1 MMEKVKLVEGLE
13 FSRIIHGQMR
23 ILDWNMSTQELLKFT
38 EQIMELGI
46 DTFDNADIYGNY
58 TCEDLVGKSLAL
70 KPGLREKMTIVTK
83 CGINILSNK
92 FPNKKIQYYDY
103 SYDYIIQEAENSLK
117 NLRTDYIDVL
127 LLHRPSDILN
137 PEEVSKAFGKLRKEG
152 KVRYFGV
159 SNFLSHD
166 VSMLQSYLDEKLVTN
181 QIEISPYRIIHFENG
196 NMNYCLEKRLK
207 PMAYCPM
214 ADGRLVAPTDEKSER
229 IMKVLKE
236 VAEELNV
243 DGTVKVIYSWLFMH
257 PSQIMPINGS
267 GKIDRIKRTVD
278 ALNVKMSIE
287 QWSRIFIASRGVVLP

>member
-1 MMEKVKLVEGLE
+1 MEKVKLVEGLE

-58 TCEDLVGKSLAL
+58 SCEDLVGKALAL

-92 FPNKKIQYYDY
+92 FPHKKIQYYDY
-103 SYDYIIQEAENSLK
+103 SFDYIIQEAENSLK

-137 PEEVSKAFGKLRKEG
+137 PEDVAKAFGKLRKEG

-166 VSMLQSYLDEKLVTN
+166 VSMVQSYLDEKLVTN

-214 ADGRLVAPTDEKSER
+214 ADGRLVVPTDEKSER
-229 IMKVLKE
+229 IVKVLNE

-243 DGTVKVIYSWLFMH
+243 DGIDKVIYSWLFSH
-257 PSQIMPINGS
+257 PSKIMPINGS

-287 QWSRIFIASRGVVLP
+287 QWSRIFVASRGVVLP

>member
-1 MMEKVKLVEGLE
+1 MEKVKLVEGLE

-58 TCEDLVGKSLAL
+58 SCEDLVGKALAL

-83 CGINILSNK
+83 CGIKILSNK
-92 FPNKKIQYYDY
+92 FPNQKIQYYDY
-103 SYDYIIQEAENSLK
+103 SFEYIIQEAENSLK

-137 PEEVSKAFGKLRKEG
+137 PEDVAKAFGKLRKEG
-152 KVRYFGV
+152 KVHYFGV

-214 ADGRLVAPTDEKSER
+214 ADGRLVVPTDEKSER
-229 IMKVLKE
+229 IVKVLNE

-243 DGTVKVIYSWLFMH
+243 DGIDKVIYSWLFMH
-257 PSQIMPINGS
+257 PSKIMPINGS

-287 QWSRIFIASRGVVLP
+287 QWSRIFVASRGVVLP

>member
-1 MMEKVKLVEGLE
+1 MERVKLVEGLE
-13 FSRIIHGQMR
+13 FSKIIHGQMR
-23 ILDWNMSTQELLKFT
+23 ILDWNMSAQELLKFT

-58 TCEDLVGKSLAL
+58 SCETLVGEALAL

-92 FPNKKIQYYDY
+92 FPHKKIQYYDY
-103 SYDYIIQEAENSLK
+103 RSEYIIQEAENSLK
-117 NLRTDYIDVL
+117 NLKTDYIDVL

-137 PEEVSKAFGKLRKEG
+137 PEEVAKAFGKLRREG

-196 NMNYCLEKRLK
+196 NMNYCLEKRLR

-214 ADGRLVAPTDEKSER
+214 ADGRLVVPTDEKSER
-229 IMKVLKE
+229 IVKVLKE

-243 DGTVKVIYSWLFMH
+243 DGIDKVIYSWLFMH

-267 GKIDRIKRTVD
+267 GKIDRIKRTAE
-278 ALNVKMSIE
+278 ALNIKMSVE
-287 QWSRIFIASRGVVLP
+287 QWSRIFVASRGIALP

>member
-1 MMEKVKLVEGLE
+1 MEKIKLVEGLE

-23 ILDWNMSTQELLKFT
+23 ILDWNMNSQELLKFT

-58 TCEDLVGKSLAL
+58 TCEDLVGKALVL
-70 KPGLREKMTIVTK
+70 KPGIREKMTIVTK
-83 CGINILSNK
+83 CGINIKSNK
-92 FPNKKIQYYDY
+92 FPEKKIQYYDY
-103 SYDYIIQEAENSLK
+103 RSEYIIQEAENSLK

-137 PEEVSKAFGKLRKEG
+137 PEEVAKAFGQLRKQG

-159 SNFLSHD
+159 SNFLTHD

-214 ADGRLVAPTDEKSER
+214 ADGRLVVPTDEKSER
-229 IMKVLKE
+229 IVKVLKE

-243 DGTVKVIYSWLFMH
+243 DGTDKVIYSWLFMH

-267 GKIDRIKRTVD
+267 GKLDRIKRTVE
-278 ALNVKMSIE
+278 AMNVKMSVE
-287 QWSRIFIASRGVVLP
+287 QWSRIYVASRGVALP

>member
-1 MMEKVKLVEGLE
+1 MEKIKLPNGLE

-23 ILDWNMSTQELLKFT
+23 IWDWNMNSQELLKFT

-58 TCEDLVGKSLAL
+58 TCEDLVGQALAL
-70 KPGLREKMTIVTK
+70 KPGLREQMTIVTK
-83 CGINILSNK
+83 CGINIKSNK
-92 FPNKKIQYYDY
+92 FPEKKIQYYDY
-103 SYDYIIQEAENSLK
+103 RSEYIIQEAENSLK

-137 PEEVSKAFGKLRKEG
+137 PEEVAKAFGQLRKQG

-159 SNFLSHD
+159 SNFIAHD
-166 VSMLQSYLDEKLVTN
+166 VSMLQSYLDDKLVTN
-181 QIEISPYRIIHFENG
+181 QIEISPYRINHFENG
-196 NMNYCLEKRLK
+196 DLNYCLEKRIK

-214 ADGRLVAPTDEKSER
+214 ADGRLVTPTDEKSER
-229 IMKVLKE
+229 IVKVLKE

-243 DGTVKVIYSWLFMH
+243 DGTDKVIYSWLFMH

-267 GKIDRIKRTVD
+267 GKIDRIRRTVE
-278 ALNVKMSIE
+278 AMNVKMSVE
-287 QWSRIFIASRGVVLP
+287 QWSRIYVASRGVALP

>member
-1 MMEKVKLVEGLE
+1 MEKVKLVEGLE

-58 TCEDLVGKSLAL
+58 SCEDLVGKALAL

-83 CGINILSNK
+83 CGIKILSNK
-92 FPNKKIQYYDY
+92 FPNQKIQYYDY
-103 SYDYIIQEAENSLK
+103 SFEYIIQEAENSLK

-137 PEEVSKAFGKLRKEG
+137 PEDVAKAFGKLRKEG
-152 KVRYFGV
+152 KVHYFGV

-214 ADGRLVAPTDEKSER
+214 ADGRLVVPTDEKSER
-229 IMKVLKE
+229 IVNVLKE

-243 DGTVKVIYSWLFMH
+243 DGIDKVIYSWLFMYANL
-257 PSQIMPINGS
+257 P
-267 GKIDRIKRTVD
+267 T
-278 ALNVKMSIE
+278 L
-287 QWSRIFIASRGVVLP
+287 SRPFFPT

>member
-1 MMEKVKLVEGLE
+1 
-13 FSRIIHGQMR
+13 
-23 ILDWNMSTQELLKFT
+23 
-38 EQIMELGI
+38 
-46 DTFDNADIYGNY
+46 
-58 TCEDLVGKSLAL
+58 
-70 KPGLREKMTIVTK
+70 MTIVTK

-92 FPNKKIQYYDY
+92 FPHKKIQYYDY
-103 SYDYIIQEAENSLK
+103 SFDYIIQEAENSLK

-137 PEEVSKAFGKLRKEG
+137 PEDVAKAFGKLRKEG

-166 VSMLQSYLDEKLVTN
+166 VSMVQSYLDEKLVTN

-214 ADGRLVAPTDEKSER
+214 ADGRLVVPTDEKSER
-229 IMKVLKE
+229 IVKVLNE

-243 DGTVKVIYSWLFMH
+243 DGIDKVIYSWLFSH
-257 PSQIMPINGS
+257 PSKIMPINGS

-287 QWSRIFIASRGVVLP
+287 QWSRIFVASRGVVLP

>member
-1 MMEKVKLVEGLE
+1 MEKVKLVEGLE

-23 ILDWNMSTQELLKFT
+23 ILDWKMSTQELLKFT

-58 TCEDLVGKSLAL
+58 SCEDLVGKALAL

-92 FPNKKIQYYDY
+92 FPHQKIQYYDY
-103 SYDYIIQEAENSLK
+103 SFDYIVQEAENSLK

-127 LLHRPSDILN
+127 LLHRPSDILD
-137 PEEVSKAFGKLRKEG
+137 PEDVAKAFGKLRKEE

-214 ADGRLVAPTDEKSER
+214 ADGRLVVPTDEKSER
-229 IMKVLKE
+229 IVKVLNE

-243 DGTVKVIYSWLFMH
+243 DGIDKVIYSWLFMH
-257 PSQIMPINGS
+257 PSKIMPINGS
-267 GKIDRIKRTVD
+267 GKIDRIRRTVD

-287 QWSRIFIASRGVVLP
+287 QWSRIFVASRGVVLP

>member
-1 MMEKVKLVEGLE
+1 MEKVKLVEGLE

-58 TCEDLVGKSLAL
+58 SCEDLVGKALAL

-92 FPNKKIQYYDY
+92 FPHKKIQYYDY
-103 SYDYIIQEAENSLK
+103 SFDYIIQEAENSLK

-137 PEEVSKAFGKLRKEG
+137 PEDVAKAFGKLRKEG

-159 SNFLSHD
+159 SNFLSYD

-214 ADGRLVAPTDEKSER
+214 ADGRLVVPTDEKSER
-229 IMKVLKE
+229 IVKVLNE

-243 DGTVKVIYSWLFMH
+243 DGIDKIIYCWLFMH

-278 ALNVKMSIE
+278 ALNIKMSIE
-287 QWSRIFIASRGVVLP
+287 QWSRIFVASRGVVLP

>member
-1 MMEKVKLVEGLE
+1 MEKIKLTNGLE

-23 ILDWNMSTQELLKFT
+23 IWDWNMNSQELLKFT

-58 TCEDLVGKSLAL
+58 TCEDLVGQALAL
-70 KPGLREKMTIVTK
+70 KPGLREQMTIVTK
-83 CGINILSNK
+83 CGINIKSNK
-92 FPNKKIQYYDY
+92 FPEKKIQYYDY
-103 SYDYIIQEAENSLK
+103 RSEYIIQEAENSLK

-137 PEEVSKAFGKLRKEG
+137 PEEVAKAFGQLRKQG

-159 SNFLSHD
+159 SNFISHD
-166 VSMLQSYLDEKLVTN
+166 VSMLQSYLDDKLVTN
-181 QIEISPYRIIHFENG
+181 QIEISPYRINHFENG
-196 NMNYCLEKRLK
+196 DLNYCLEKRIK

-214 ADGRLVAPTDEKSER
+214 ADGRLVTPTDEKSER
-229 IMKVLKE
+229 IVKVLKE

-243 DGTVKVIYSWLFMH
+243 DGTDKVIYSWLFMH

-267 GKIDRIKRTVD
+267 GKIDRIRRT
-278 ALNVKMSIE
+278 AEAMNVKMSVE
-287 QWSRIFIASRGVVLP
+287 QWSRIYVASRGVALP

>member
-1 MMEKVKLVEGLE
+1 MEKIKLVEGLE

-23 ILDWNMSTQELLKFT
+23 ILDWNMNSQELLAFT

-58 TCEDLVGKSLAL
+58 TCEDLVGKALAL

-92 FPNKKIQYYDY
+92 FPQKKIQYYDY
-103 SYDYIIQEAENSLK
+103 RSEYIIQEAENSLK

-127 LLHRPSDILN
+127 LLHRPSDILD
-137 PEEVSKAFGKLRKEG
+137 PEEVAKAFGKLRKEG

-196 NMNYCLEKRLK
+196 NMNYCLEKRLR

-214 ADGRLVAPTDEKSER
+214 ADGRLVVPTDEKSER
-229 IMKVLKE
+229 IVKVLKE

-243 DGTVKVIYSWLFMH
+243 DGIDKVIYSWLFLH
-257 PSQIMPINGS
+257 PSKIMPINGS
-267 GKIDRIKRTVD
+267 GKIDRIRRTVE
-278 ALNVKMSIE
+278 ALEVKMSVE
-287 QWSRIFIASRGVVLP
+287 QWSRIFVASRGVALP

>member
-1 MMEKVKLVEGLE
+1 MEKIKLVEGLE

-23 ILDWNMSTQELLKFT
+23 ILDWNMNSQELLKFT

-58 TCEDLVGKSLAL
+58 TCEDLVGKALAL
-70 KPGLREKMTIVTK
+70 KPGIREKMTIVTK

-92 FPNKKIQYYDY
+92 FPQKKIQYYDY
-103 SYDYIIQEAENSLK
+103 RSEYIIQEAENSLK

-137 PEEVSKAFGKLRKEG
+137 PEEVAKAFGQLRKQG

-159 SNFLSHD
+159 SNFLTHD

-196 NMNYCLEKRLK
+196 NMNYCLEKRIK

-214 ADGRLVAPTDEKSER
+214 ADGRLVVPTDEKSER
-229 IMKVLKE
+229 IVKVLKE

-243 DGTVKVIYSWLFMH
+243 DGTDKVIYSWLFMH

-267 GKIDRIKRTVD
+267 GKLDRIRRTVE
-278 ALNVKMSIE
+278 AMNVKMSVE
-287 QWSRIFIASRGVVLP
+287 QWTRIYVASRGVALP

>member
-1 MMEKVKLVEGLE
+1 MEKVKLANGLE

-23 ILDWNMSTQELLKFT
+23 ILDWKMNAQELLGFT
-38 EQIMELGI
+38 QQIMELGI

-58 TCEDLVGKSLAL
+58 TCEGLVGDALAL
-70 KPGLREKMTIVTK
+70 KPELRKEMTIVTK
-83 CGINILSNK
+83 CGINIKSNK
-92 FPNKKIQYYDY
+92 FPQKKIQYYDY
-103 SYDYIIQEAENSLK
+103 RADYIIEEAENSLR
-117 NLRTDYIDVL
+117 NLRTDYLDVL

-137 PEEVSKAFGKLRKEG
+137 PEEVAKAFGKLRREG

-166 VSMLQSYLDEKLVTN
+166 VAMLQSYLDDRLVTN

-196 NMNYCLEKRLK
+196 NMNYCLEKHLK

-214 ADGRLVAPTDEKSER
+214 ADGRLVVPTDEKSER
-229 IMKVLKE
+229 IVKVLQE

-243 DGTVKVIYSWLFMH
+243 KEIDKVIYAWLLKH

-267 GKIDRIKRTVD
+267 GKIERIKRSVE
-278 ALNVKMSIE
+278 AMSLELSVE
-287 QWSRIFIASRGVVLP
+287 QWSRIFVASRGVALP

>member
-1 MMEKVKLVEGLE
+1 MEKIKLVEGLE
-13 FSRIIHGQMR
+13 FSRVIHGQMR

-58 TCEDLVGKSLAL
+58 TCEDLVGKALAL

-92 FPNKKIQYYDY
+92 FPQKKIQYYDY
-103 SYDYIIQEAENSLK
+103 RSEYIIQEAENSLK

-127 LLHRPSDILN
+127 LLHRPSDILD
-137 PEEVSKAFGKLRKEG
+137 PEEVAKAFGKLRKEG
-152 KVRYFGV
+152 KVRFFGV

-196 NMNYCLEKRLK
+196 NMNYCLEKRLR

-214 ADGRLVAPTDEKSER
+214 ADGRLVVPTDEKSER
-229 IMKVLKE
+229 IVKVLKE

-243 DGTVKVIYSWLFMH
+243 DGIDKVIYSWLFMH
-257 PSQIMPINGS
+257 PSKIMPINGS
-267 GKIDRIKRTVD
+267 GKIDRIKRTVE
-278 ALNVKMSIE
+278 AMNVKMSVE
-287 QWSRIFIASRGVVLP
+287 QWSRIYVASRGISLP

>member
-1 MMEKVKLVEGLE
+1 MEKVKLCNGLE

-23 ILDWNMSTQELLKFT
+23 ILDWNMNSQELLKFT

-58 TCEDLVGKSLAL
+58 TCEGLVGKALAL

-92 FPNKKIQYYDY
+92 FPQKKIQYYDY
-103 SYDYIIQEAENSLK
+103 RAEYIIQEAENSLK
-117 NLRTDYIDVL
+117 NLQTDYLDVL

-137 PEEVSKAFGKLRKEG
+137 PEEVAKAFGQLRKEG

-166 VSMLQSYLDEKLVTN
+166 VSMLQSYLDDRLVTN

-196 NMNYCLEKRLK
+196 NMNYCLEKGIK

-214 ADGRLVAPTDEKSER
+214 ADGRLVKPTDEKSER
-229 IMKVLKE
+229 IVKVLHE
-236 VAEELNV
+236 VAEELGV
-243 DGTVKVIYSWLFMH
+243 DGTDKIIYSWLFMH
-257 PSQIMPINGS
+257 PSKIMPINGS
-267 GKIDRIKRTVD
+267 GKIDRIRRTVEAMD
-278 ALNVKMSIE
+278 IKMSVE
-287 QWSRIFIASRGVVLP
+287 QWSRIFVASRGVVLP

>member
-1 MMEKVKLVEGLE
+1 MEKIKLVEGLE

-58 TCEDLVGKSLAL
+58 TCEDLVGKALAL

-92 FPNKKIQYYDY
+92 FPQKKIQYYDY
-103 SYDYIIQEAENSLK
+103 RSEYIIQEAENSLK

-137 PEEVSKAFGKLRKEG
+137 PEEVANAFGKLRKEG

-196 NMNYCLEKRLK
+196 NMNYCLEKRIK

-214 ADGRLVAPTDEKSER
+214 ADGRLVVPTDEKSER
-229 IMKVLKE
+229 IVKVLNE
-236 VAEELNV
+236 IAEELNV
-243 DGTVKVIYSWLFMH
+243 DGIDKVIYSWLFMH

-267 GKIDRIKRTVD
+267 GKINHIKRTVE
-278 ALNVKMSIE
+278 AMNVKMSIE
-287 QWSRIFIASRGVVLP
+287 QWSRIYVASRGIPLP